1 MAQLRKINRLEMAAA
16 LLIAAISLGPLVPFV
31 FGE

>member
-1 MAQLRKINRLEMAAA
+1 MEQLRKLNRLEMAAA